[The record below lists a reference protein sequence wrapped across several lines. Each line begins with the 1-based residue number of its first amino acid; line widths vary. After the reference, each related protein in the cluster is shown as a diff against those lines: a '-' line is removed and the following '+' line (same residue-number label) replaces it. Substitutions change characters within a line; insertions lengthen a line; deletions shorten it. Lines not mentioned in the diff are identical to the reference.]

1 MIHQFN
7 NFISDEDIRFLEREE
22 ELFFPT
28 NEDYPKSDRQKILKS
43 MTSIDVQACP
53 GSGKTT
59 LVAAK
64 LILLARK
71 WSLQNQGIC
80 VISHTNVAKNEII
93 NRLKNSKIIE
103 ARRLTGYPHFI
114 GTIQDFIDRFLA
126 LPFVKQNY
134 CFTKFLDSEEG
145 KMQVRYSGEDI
156 NSICNSLYNAC
167 NKAGYEEI
175 KNFLGSIFWLNASK
189 DVGFY
194 KNFGPPK
201 KYKNDSNGKLYPK
214 LASLKNAI
222 IAKGYFQYRDMYSY
236 ADQLIMEN
244 SSISVFL
251 QKRFPMIFID
261 EMQDTQKFQ
270 DELLQKIFPL
280 DKTNIVVQRFGDP
293 DQAIFNKINEE
304 EANISYNSKI
314 EMDFVINQ
322 SHRFDDS
329 IANKTKGLSY
339 NSIQLKTE
347 LSEDFIIRRKDSHS
361 TDGNFKHTVFLYD
374 NNTIGK
380 VIEEYAELVSEQFCE
395 KYKKSQDF
403 TVKVVGAVGKNIDK
417 EDDLKIVS
425 YWSGF
430 DKNKSKNSF
439 KADSLVE
446 CVHRCHNLPSLDWA
460 TGYKLINECV
470 INMICNANIKDSN
483 NRLFNST
490 TFKEDLKEKG
500 MWEKYRKFLFW
511 ALGGKNIQISQ
522 KSWGHVENFF
532 KGWIGQDS
540 IPEGF
545 KYVSYEEDK
554 SNIKLVDDQKSRL
567 TKLSGNV
574 LKHEAGFNIEFST
587 IHGVKGET
595 HDATLVLETKHYYPD
610 LSSMMP
616 YLVLDLPTPEKPNAI
631 LGENPAN
638 KAKIENRANQ
648 KFMRQLYVAMSRPKH
663 LLCLAIHKDRVDEN
677 AEKFLK
683 ERNGWNIL
691 KLTSQGF

>member
-7 NFISDEDIRFLEREE
+7 NFISDEDIRFLEKEE

-43 MTSIDVQACP
+43 MKSIDVQACP

-59 LVAAK
+59 LIAAK

-71 WSLQNQGIC
+71 WPLQHQGIC

-103 ARRLTGYPHFI
+103 ARRLIDYPHFI

-126 LPFVKQNY
+126 LPFVRQNY

-145 KMQVRYSGEDI
+145 KMQVRDSGKDI
-156 NSICNSLYNAC
+156 NDICKSLYNTC
-167 NKAGYEEI
+167 NKANDEEI
-175 KNFLGSIFWLNASK
+175 KNFLGSIFWLNAYK
-189 DVGFY
+189 HVGFY
-194 KNFGPPK
+194 KNFGVLK
-201 KYKNDSNGKLYPK
+201 KYKNDPNRKLYPK

-222 IAKGYFQYRDMYSY
+222 IEKGYFQYRDMYSY
-236 ADQLIMEN
+236 AEQLILEN
-244 SSISVFL
+244 ASISVFL

-280 DKTNIVVQRFGDP
+280 DNTNILVQRFGDP
-293 DQAIFNKINEE
+293 DQAIFNNINGE

-329 IANKTKGLSY
+329 IANKARGLSY

-347 LSEDFIIRRKDSHS
+347 LSEDSIINRKCSHS
-361 TDGNFKHTVFLYD
+361 RDGNFKHTVFIYD
-374 NNTIGK
+374 NSTIGQ
-380 VIEEYAELVSEQFCE
+380 VIEEYAELVSEQFSE

-403 TVKVVGAVGKNIDK
+403 IVKVVGAVGKNIEK

-446 CVHRCHNLPSLDWA
+446 CVHRCRNLPSSDWA

-470 INMICNANIKDSN
+470 IKMLSKANIKDGN
-483 NRLFNST
+483 NRLFNFS
-490 TFKEDLKEKG
+490 TFKEDLKKKV

-511 ALGGKNIQISQ
+511 ALERNNNIQISQ
-522 KSWGHVENFF
+522 RIWGHVEDFF
-532 KGWIGQDS
+532 KKWIRQDS
-540 IPEGF
+540 IPEGL
-545 KYVSYEEDK
+545 KYISYTEAESGVK
-554 SNIKLVDDQKSRL
+554 ANWQKSKL

-595 HDATLVLETKHYYPD
+595 HDATLVLETKNYYPD
-610 LSSMMP
+610 LSVMI
-616 YLVLDLPTPEKPNAI
+616 PTPKKPNAI
-631 LGENPAN
+631 LS
-638 KAKIENRANQ
+638 K

-677 AEKFLK
+677 AKKLLK
-683 ERNGWNIL
+683 ENGWNII
-691 KLTSQGF
+691 KIKAEES

>member
-59 LVAAK
+59 LIAAK

-71 WSLQNQGIC
+71 WSLQHQGIC
-80 VISHTNVAKNEII
+80 VISHTNIAKNEII

-103 ARRLTGYPHFI
+103 ARRLIGYPHFI

-126 LPFVKQNY
+126 LPFVRQNY

-145 KMQVRYSGEDI
+145 AMQVRYSGEDI
-156 NSICNSLYNAC
+156 NSICKSLYKTC
-167 NKAGYEEI
+167 GEAGYEEI
-175 KNFLGSIFWLNASK
+175 KNFLGSIFWLNTSK

-194 KNFGPPK
+194 RNFGALK
-201 KYKNDSNGKLYPK
+201 EYKNKPNGKIYPK
-214 LASLKNAI
+214 LASLKNAMV
-222 IAKGYFQYRDMYSY
+222 AKGYFQYRDMYSY
-236 ADQLIMEN
+236 ADQLMLEN
-244 SSISVFL
+244 ASLPVFL

-270 DELLQKIFPL
+270 DELLQKVFPL
-280 DKTNIVVQRFGDP
+280 DKANIVVQRFGDP
-293 DQAIFNKINEE
+293 DQAIFNNMNGE

-329 IANKTKGLSY
+329 IANKAKGLSH

-347 LSEDFIIRRKDSHS
+347 LSEDSLISRKGSHS
-361 TDGNFKHTVFLYD
+361 KDGNFKHTIFIYD
-374 NNTIGK
+374 NSTIGQ

-403 TVKVVGAVGKNIDK
+403 TAKVVGAVGKNIEK

-425 YWSGF
+425 YWNGF
-430 DKNKSKNSF
+430 DKNKSKNYF

-446 CVHRCHNLPSLDWA
+446 CAHRCRNLPSSDWA

-470 INMICNANIKDSN
+470 IKMLCKANIKDGN
-483 NRLFNST
+483 NRLFNFT

-511 ALGGKNIQISQ
+511 ALGGNNIQISQ
-522 KSWGHVENFF
+522 RSWGHVEDFF

-540 IPEGF
+540 IPEGL
-545 KYVSYEEDK
+545 KYVSYTEDEGGV
-554 SNIKLVDDQKSRL
+554 KLANGQKSKL

-595 HDATLVLETKHYYPD
+595 HDATLVLETKNYYPD
-610 LSSMMP
+610 LSVMMP
-616 YLVLDLPTPEKPNAI
+616 YLVLTLPTIEKPNTI
-631 LGENPAN
+631 LRENPAN
-638 KAKIENRANQ
+638 VKVENRANQ
-648 KFMRQLYVAMSRPKH
+648 KFIRQLYVAMSRPKH

>member
-43 MTSIDVQACP
+43 MKSIDVQACP

-59 LVAAK
+59 LIAAK

-71 WSLQNQGIC
+71 WTLQHQGIC

-126 LPFVKQNY
+126 LPLVRQNY

-156 NSICNSLYNAC
+156 NSICKSLYKTC
-167 NKAGYEEI
+167 NKANYKANYEEI
-175 KNFLGSIFWLNASK
+175 KNFLGSIFWLNASR

-194 KNFGPPK
+194 NNFGDLK
-201 KYKNDSNGKLYPK
+201 KYKNDPNRKLYPK

-236 ADQLIMEN
+236 ADQLILEN
-244 SSISVFL
+244 ASISVFL

-280 DKTNIVVQRFGDP
+280 DNTNILVQRFGDP
-293 DQAIFNKINEE
+293 DQAIFNNINGEK
-304 EANISYNSKI
+304 ANISYNSKI

-329 IANKTKGLSY
+329 IANKARGLSY

-347 LSEDFIIRRKDSHS
+347 LSEDSIINRKCSHS
-361 TDGNFKHTVFLYD
+361 RDGNFKHTVFIYD
-374 NNTIGK
+374 NSTIGQ
-380 VIEEYAELVSEQFCE
+380 VIEEYAELVSEQFSE

-403 TVKVVGAVGKNIDK
+403 IVKVVGAVGKNIEK

-439 KADSLVE
+439 KADSLLE
-446 CVHRCHNLPSLDWA
+446 CVHRCRNLPSSDWA

-470 INMICNANIKDSN
+470 IKMLSKANIKDGN
-483 NRLFNST
+483 NRLFNFT

-511 ALGGKNIQISQ
+511 ALGRNNNIQISQ
-522 KSWGHVENFF
+522 RIWGHVEDFF
-532 KGWIGQDS
+532 KIWIGQDS
-540 IPEGF
+540 IPEGL
-545 KYVSYEEDK
+545 KYISYTEAESGVK
-554 SNIKLVDDQKSRL
+554 ANWQKSKL

-610 LSSMMP
+610 LSVMIP
-616 YLVLDLPTPEKPNAI
+616 YLVLTLPTPEKPNAI
-631 LGENPAN
+631 LRENPKN
-638 KAKIENRANQ
+638 VKIDRANQ

-663 LLCLAIHKDRVDEN
+663 LLCLAIHKDRVDKN
-677 AEKFLK
+677 AEKLLK
-683 ERNGWNIL
+683 EINGWNIL
-691 KLTSQGF
+691 KLTS